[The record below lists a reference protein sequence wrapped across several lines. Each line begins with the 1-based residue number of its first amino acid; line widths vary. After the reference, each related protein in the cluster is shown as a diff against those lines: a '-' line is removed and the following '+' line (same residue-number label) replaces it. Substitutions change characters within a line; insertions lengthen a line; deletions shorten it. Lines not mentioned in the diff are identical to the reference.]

1 MWYGL
6 ALLGI
11 LGSLLITTVDT
22 KDYRQTAFYAT
33 TLERK
38 DSLIDLLSQKYGR
51 VPPQN
56 NSIDKGSELS
66 QQQTTV
72 KDLGTRS
79 SPLPSK
85 SSIQAGWGKA
95 NITPS
100 PPVRLTGKNFKPFDQ
115 VFDSVYVRT
124 ILFSDPPHKVLM
136 VNYDLW
142 IIHPNLAD
150 YIRRIIQEK
159 YPAITGVYFTANH
172 SHTSI
177 GGWASGL
184 LGQLVVGGNSEKT
197 LSFIGAQTLASIAQS
212 LENLSR

>member
-1 MWYGL
+1 MKRIWYGL
-6 ALLGI
+6 VMLGI
-11 LGSLLITTVDT
+11 LGSLLVTTIDT
-22 KDYRQTAFYAT
+22 RDYKQTAFYTT

-38 DSLIDLLSQKYGR
+38 DSLISLLSQKHKDFDR
-51 VPPQN
+51 TQRPT
-56 NSIDKGSELS
+56 SSEG
-66 QQQTTV
+66 QQDTI
-72 KDLGTRS
+72 S
-79 SPLPSK
+79 SMPLESL
-85 SSIQAGWGKA
+85 IEAGWGKA

-124 ILFSDPPHKVLM
+124 ILFSDHHQKVLM

-150 YIRRIIQEK
+150 YIRKIIQEK

-184 LGQLVVGGNSEKT
+184 LGQLVVGGNSNR
-197 LSFIGAQTLASIAQS
+197 LLAS
-212 LENLSR
+212 